1 MLLKSV
7 ELQLSIGTLYILYIE
22 LEVNLL
28 EATHSK
34 DREREGCFYHRY
46 IGHFVYL
53 VEVYHGIIER
63 EQAKQHFTRIDFFCY
78 DFSVDL
84 VSIRL

>member
-34 DREREGCFYHRY
+34 DRERERAVF
-46 IGHFVYL
+46 
-53 VEVYHGIIER
+53 II
-63 EQAKQHFTRIDFFCY
+63 ATSAI
-78 DFSVDL
+78 L
-84 VSIRL
+84 SI